1 MKQIVNLQ
9 EEKTFADIVDEI
21 MEEKR
26 NNMKNKMCK
35 LLSRFFIL
43 ACLSS
48 GILSIFTALCGYD
61 IDTIIG
67 FSIVGC
73 FSMIMF
79 YVAKFII
86 KGDKQ

>member
-9 EEKTFADIVDEI
+9 EEKTFSDIVDEI

-43 ACLSS
+43 TCLVS
-48 GILSIFTALCGYD
+48 GLLSAFAALCRYD
-61 IDTIIG
+61 VDTIIG
-67 FSIVGC
+67 FGIIGC

-86 KGDKQ
+86 KGDK